1 MIAPLQDNITF
12 CMLQNN
18 TAINQYAEVSN
29 NKEFLTV
36 RQVGYHHL
44 LAQVHN
50 GGGGKGGRTKPQ
62 NTEIPAQMRE
72 GGGCTVRGR
81 GEVGEV
87 QSAAKWRNNGF
98 FSLQLLRKS
107 SLLQILTFK

>member
-1 MIAPLQDNITF
+1 
-12 CMLQNN
+12 
-18 TAINQYAEVSN
+18 
-29 NKEFLTV
+29 V

-72 GGGCTVRGR
+72 GGGLHRAR
-81 GEVGEV
+81 EVGGGG
-87 QSAAKWRNNGF
+87 SAERGKMAKQRF
-98 FSLQLLRKS
+98 LSLQLLRKS